1 MIARCLNRRIWI
13 VIVVLV
19 VTGSVWNGGA
29 LAADTP
35 DGKIISTTVEDIQ
48 FLGDQHLGKNDLQ
61 TLVGIRKG
69 EPMNPMANRFGQQS
83 ILRKYREEGRAYA
96 SVELIEGNLPTDTRV
111 IFRIVEGPVVKV
123 TGILFAGVDQATA
136 ERLHGQFVTKR
147 KFVGLIGGKFDPVTV
162 DLYRQKLIDYCNSL
176 GVQSVQIAPEIVP
189 TADVGRIVI
198 VYHIV
203 GFVPRIPL
211 AD

>member
-1 MIARCLNRRIWI
+1 MIVRCLNRRIWI
-13 VIVVLV
+13 VLVVLAA
-19 VTGSVWNGGA
+19 TGSPWNGGA

-35 DGKIISTTVEDIQ
+35 DGKIISNTVEDVQ
-48 FLGDQHLGKNDLQ
+48 FLGAEHLSKKELQ
-61 TLVGIRKG
+61 NLVGIQKG
-69 EPMNPMANRFGQQS
+69 DPMNPLVNRLGRQF
-83 ILRKYREEGRAYA
+83 ILRKYREEGRTYA

-111 IFRIVEGPVVKV
+111 TYRIIEGPVVKV
-123 TGILFAGVDQATA
+123 TGILFADVERALAG
-136 ERLHGQFVTKR
+136 RLHEEFVTKR
-147 KFVGLIGGKFDPVTV
+147 KFVGLIGGKFDPVTL
-162 DLYRQKLIDYCNSL
+162 DLDRQKLIDYCNSL
-176 GVQSVQIAPEIVP
+176 GVRSVQITPEIAP